1 MSHHIDSAGAWLAT
15 QKKLGKLTH
24 MYRPGR
30 VYLIG
35 WIAITIFWLAMTVLV
50 IVMSIAGAFPYPAQ
64 ALFLGILVLL
74 LLLVLVIAFTIQDY
88 HERLHRILLYEQ
100 GLIGI
105 TPRGTQVA
113 RWDQVRY
120 VWHQVSTQYAGTLG
134 FAIHPTYTIQ
144 TIQGVSLSFDDSIA
158 HQDELIKSLNQQIIP
173 SLLSQARQHYQAGQ
187 EVDFDHLLLS
197 KAGLRTKDGSK
208 TLPWSEVA
216 SIKVAQRLTIK
227 QQGKKL
233 SWFDRAIPNVKVCE
247 TLIGEILAERST
259 RVPLE
264 E

>member
-1 MSHHIDSAGAWLAT
+1 MSQHIDSEGEWLAT
-15 QKKLGKLTH
+15 QEKLGKLTH

-35 WIAITIFWLAMTVLV
+35 WIAIMIFWLAMTVLV

-64 ALFLGILVLL
+64 ALFLGILVCL
-74 LLLVLVIAFTIQDY
+74 LLLVLFIAFTIQSY

-100 GLIGI
+100 GLIDI

-120 VWHQVSTQYAGTLG
+120 VWHQANTQYDARMP
-134 FAIHPTYTIQ
+134 IHTTYTLQ
-144 TIQGVSLSFDDSIA
+144 TIQGVSLSFEDDIA
-158 HQDELIKSLNQQIIP
+158 RHSELFKSLDQQIIP

-227 QQGKKL
+227 QKGKKL
-233 SWFDRAIPNVKVCE
+233 SWFDRAIPNVRVCE
-247 TLIGEILAERST
+247 TLIGEILAEQST